1 MSNIVKLEKLISI
14 IGNEAF
20 NKLLKQYPGM
30 NVYIPKKYDERF
42 YDRKQRNK
50 QLREDYFVAKM
61 EIPDLM
67 VKYNLSKATVYKI
80 IEKR

>member
-14 IGNEAF
+14 IGDEAF
-20 NKLLKQYPGM
+20 NKLVKQYPGM
-30 NVYIPKKYDERF
+30 NVYIPKKYDRKF

-50 QLREDYFVAKM
+50 QLREDYFVEKM
-61 EIPDLM
+61 DIPDLM
-67 VKYNLSKATVYKI
+67 SKYNLSKATVYKI

>member
-14 IGNEAF
+14 IGDEAF
-20 NKLLKQYPGM
+20 NKLIKQCPGM
-30 NVYIPKKYDERF
+30 NVYIPKNYDKRF

-50 QLREDYFVAKM
+50 QLRKDYFVDKM
-61 EIPDLM
+61 DIPDLM

>member
-14 IGNEAF
+14 IGDEAF
-20 NKLLKQYPGM
+20 NKLVKQYPGM
-30 NVYIPKKYDERF
+30 NVYIPKKYDRKF

-50 QLREDYFVAKM
+50 QLREDYFAGM
-61 EIPDLM
+61 EIHDLM
-67 VKYNLSKATVYKI
+67 AKYNLSKATVYKI

>member
-14 IGNEAF
+14 IGDEAF
-20 NKLLKQYPGM
+20 NKLIKQCPGM
-30 NVYIPKKYDERF
+30 NVYIPKKYDRKF

-50 QLREDYFVAKM
+50 QLREDYFAGM

>member
-1 MSNIVKLEKLISI
+1 MSNIVKLKKLISI
-14 IGNEAF
+14 IGDEAF
-20 NKLLKQYPGM
+20 NKLVKQYPGM
-30 NVYIPKKYDERF
+30 NVYIPKKYDRKF

-50 QLREDYFVAKM
+50 QLREDYFAGM
-61 EIPDLM
+61 DISDLM

>member
-14 IGNEAF
+14 IGDEAF
-20 NKLLKQYPGM
+20 NELINQYPGM
-30 NVYIPKKYDERF
+30 NVYIPKKYDRKF

-50 QLREDYFVAKM
+50 QLREDYFAGM

-67 VKYNLSKATVYKI
+67 IKYNLSKATVYKI